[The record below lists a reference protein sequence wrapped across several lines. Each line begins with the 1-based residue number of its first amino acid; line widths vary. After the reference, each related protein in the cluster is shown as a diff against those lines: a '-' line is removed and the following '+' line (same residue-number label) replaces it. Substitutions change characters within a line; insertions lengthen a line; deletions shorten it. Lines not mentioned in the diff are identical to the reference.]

1 MRRGAPPKT
10 ADYISRHFGSAEI
23 SDKIDGVGAV
33 WHAGVLYSRGDGF
46 HGDPM
51 EHDLS
56 LPAVPFPVRGEIV
69 LPKSTPRPNLRAI
82 VAAAMHH
89 HHRIPEGAH
98 FVAHGGAPK
107 AVLAAAGFRVP
118 HSTVTDEF
126 GGLAQALARRREA
139 SPYRLDG
146 LVVQDDRRT
155 VSFKRSTVP
164 PVEATVR
171 GVQWNLTKEGNLFP
185 VIDLLTPVKL
195 GEMRVRR
202 VPGYTAGWIRDRGIG
217 PGARIMVELKSE
229 AVPVAGRVLEASA
242 VSPFPA
248 GAVWHGRQLRT
259 A

>member
-1 MRRGAPPKT
+1 MWRLLKQCSRAYHEGRPILADEDYDYLAGRLQGGGRLSGIAGQTRLPVTEMVNMRSGAPPKT

-107 AVLAAAGFRVP
+107 AVLAAAGLRVP

-171 GVQWNLTKEGNLFP
+171 GVQWNLTK
-185 VIDLLTPVKL
+185 
-195 GEMRVRR
+195 
-202 VPGYTAGWIRDRGIG
+202 
-217 PGARIMVELKSE
+217 
-229 AVPVAGRVLEASA
+229 
-242 VSPFPA
+242 
-248 GAVWHGRQLRT
+248 
-259 A
+259 